1 MNKLYFTK
9 QEHNVFN
16 TPKDDSANAVS
27 LRKSIHKKFL
37 ELNME
42 LQKNNFMSDFY
53 INYNSRH
60 KTTEYVFTS
69 RTKSIQFMSLRYW
82 NKKFM
87 DSFSKKRELYYYPH
101 IEIKVNQNGVFIG
114 LYVGNYNKENTS
126 GIKRNWFDIDRQL
139 NELKEQGYF
148 WEYDNAK
155 EHYFSWI
162 TDLSHES
169 VLLKRLD
176 YSSNN
181 YEMDSDDYGIDID
194 DIKKEI
200 MTLYSLLKKLSS

>member
-1 MNKLYFTK
+1 MNKFYFTT

-16 TPKDDSANAVS
+16 TPQDDSNNAKE
-27 LRKSIHKKFL
+27 LRKKVHGKLLDLKSAIGEQECISVHPKKRYWTSAYA
-37 ELNME
+37 LN
-42 LQKNNFMSDFY
+42 LITKNIS
-53 INYNSRH
+53 
-60 KTTEYVFTS
+60 
-69 RTKSIQFMSLRYW
+69 FMSLRYW
-82 NKKFM
+82 DRDFLKNLGK
-87 DSFSKKRELYYYPH
+87 ENGLTYYSH

-114 LYVGNYNKENTS
+114 LYIGNYNKENTS
-126 GIKRNWFDIDRQL
+126 GIKRNWLDIDRQL